1 MVSFIASLAV
11 VVIFAAIVYRF
22 APTRGQ
28 RAAELLERYRPHAP
42 MSDWSLSYYDDR
54 RQYSEL
60 VAIRAHRESEAAVTR
75 AHRESEATATRV
87 HGESEVNRSR
97 EADRRPQSACG
108 IGRGAVQ
115 F

>member
-1 MVSFIASLAV
+1 MASFLASLAA

-22 APTRGQ
+22 APARGQ
-28 RAAELLERYRPHAP
+28 RAAELFERYRPHAP
-42 MSDWSLSYYDDR
+42 MSDWSLSYCDDR

-60 VAIRAHRESEAAVTR
+60 IAIKANRESEAG
-75 AHRESEATATRV
+75 ATRTPGPEKV
-87 HGESEVNRSR
+87 RSR
-97 EADRRPQSACG
+97 TPCESGACPGEDHDPQQSTCG